1 MSTREGF
8 EPIKPKSKLK
18 TKRVWQKK
26 VTSPLDSSS
35 QEFSSA
41 EQTMV
46 LDQ

>member
-1 MSTREGF
+1 MSTRESS

-26 VTSPLDSSS
+26 VTSTLDASS
-35 QEFSSA
+35 QEFSSS

-46 LDQ
+46 PDQ